1 VFIRVHLW
9 FQTPFQASLLAVT
22 SAHDH
27 NRQAWDA
34 RARGRKR
41 FTRPATDDDL
51 ANPLRT
57 VDGPGWL
64 GRSIAGKRLLC
75 LAAGG
80 GKHGPIYAAA
90 GAVVTVVDISDQMLE
105 LDRKV
110 ARQRGL
116 KLDTLRASMDDL
128 SALGD
133 ALFDIVAHPVSTCYV
148 PDIAAVYR
156 QVARVTKLAGL
167 YISQH
172 KTPTSLQASIKPSP
186 LGYEITEPY
195 YRTGP
200 LPPVKGSLIR
210 EEGTVEFL
218 HRWDQIIG
226 GMCRAGFVIE
236 DITEPKHAD
245 PKAAI
250 GSFEHRSFYVAP
262 YVRIK
267 ARRVEQAEPTDSR
280 MDRIWTP

>member
-1 VFIRVHLW
+1 
-9 FQTPFQASLLAVT
+9 VT
-22 SAHDH
+22 RAHDH

-34 RARGRKR
+34 RARSRKR
-41 FTRPATDDDL
+41 FTRPAGDDDL
-51 ANPLRT
+51 ADPLRT

-64 GRSIAGKRLLC
+64 GKSIAGKRLLC

-90 GAVVTVVDISDQMLE
+90 GAAVTVVDISAEMLE

-110 ARQRGL
+110 ARERGL

-128 SALGD
+128 SALADG
-133 ALFDIVAHPVSTCYV
+133 LFDIVAHPVSTCYV
-148 PDIAAVYR
+148 PDIAAVYGE
-156 QVARVTKLAGL
+156 VARVTKLAGL

-172 KTPTSLQASIKPSP
+172 KTPTSLQASVKPSP

-200 LPPVKGSLIR
+200 LLEVKDSLVR
-210 EEGTVEFL
+210 EEGTFEFL
-218 HRWDQIIG
+218 HRWDQIVG
-226 GMCRAGFVIE
+226 GLCRAGFVIE
-236 DITEPKHAD
+236 DLTEPRHAD
-245 PKAAI
+245 PKAPV
-250 GSFEHRSFYVAP
+250 GSFEHRSGYVAP

-267 ARRVEQAEPTDSR
+267 ARRVESHLEPIASR
-280 MDRIWTP
+280 TIWTP